1 MVNRYW
7 EGVCRKFEGDGYVP
21 CWDCSD
27 GFIGAYTCKTLN
39 CTFKYVHLI
48 ACQLYLL
55 ELLDTHTYTHTSI
68 HIHTACPKPAL
79 ELTSDTNFTII
90 FVNHLNN
97 HIIHYNLG
105 SHYTPNLVF
114 PLGLFYCGYTQFYL
128 VPLNGLLVI
137 QCVNVLWYVICDVS
151 SICGL
156 LRDFQFLLDNF
167 FRSLQFFSESWAP
180 DLEISCP
187 WKQPLA
193 GAFSCCFSTHPAS
206 NQAVLAYFL
215 HLVDSVGNCQ
225 SFIIFPVGVG
235 LVDLGWLFS
244 NPFCPWMPEWSF

>member
-7 EGVCRKFEGDGYVP
+7 KGRVETFEGDGYVP

-39 CTFKYVHLI
+39 CTFKYVQLI
-48 ACQLYLL
+48 ACPLYLL
-55 ELLDTHTYTHTSI
+55 ELLDTHIYTHTSI
-68 HIHTACPKPAL
+68 HIHTACAKPAL

-105 SHYTPNLVF
+105 SHYTP
-114 PLGLFYCGYTQFYL
+114 PWT
-128 VPLNGLLVI
+128 LL
-137 QCVNVLWYVICDVS
+137 LWVHIILPCSFQWLTGNPMCKCFVICNVS
-151 SICGL
+151 SICRL

-167 FRSLQFFSESWAP
+167 FKSLQFFSESWAP

-187 WKQPLA
+187 
-193 GAFSCCFSTHPAS
+193 
-206 NQAVLAYFL
+206 
-215 HLVDSVGNCQ
+215 
-225 SFIIFPVGVG
+225 
-235 LVDLGWLFS
+235 
-244 NPFCPWMPEWSF
+244 

>member
-1 MVNRYW
+1 MQ
-7 EGVCRKFEGDGYVP
+7 
-21 CWDCSD
+21 
-27 GFIGAYTCKTLN
+27 
-39 CTFKYVHLI
+39 LI

-55 ELLDTHTYTHTSI
+55 ELLDTHIYTHTII

-105 SHYTPNLVF
+105 SHYTPSLVF
-114 PLGLFYCGYTQFYL
+114 FTWT
-128 VPLNGLLVI
+128 LL
-137 QCVNVLWYVICDVS
+137 LWVHTILPRSSQWLTGNAVCECFVICNVS

-167 FRSLQFFSESWAP
+167 FKSLQFFCEWWAP

-187 WKQPLA
+187 WKQTLA
-193 GAFSCCFSTHPAS
+193 GAFSCSFSTHPAS

-225 SFIIFPVGVG
+225 SFYYFSSGSGSCWPGLAILKSVLSLDARVIF
-235 LVDLGWLFS
+235 LNINLILSLSGWKLIT
-244 NPFCPWMPEWSF
+244 